1 MLTHVSDD
9 KSDVP
14 PVGAR
19 RSGGGHGGP
28 PPERCGLAVARVE
41 GSMGSHELAK
51 EMETKHPNLY
61 VLKYRVLE
69 PGQDPR

>member
-1 MLTHVSDD
+1 MTKATCPQWGHVAL
-9 KSDVP
+9 V
-14 PVGAR
+14 
-19 RSGGGHGGP
+19 GHGGP